1 MFKSEKA
8 NEFYKNLENKLKGR
22 NFVKEFD
29 NDEKGKLFALYII
42 ASRANF
48 DFKNFIIENGD
59 EKVHFYSSMKEK
71 VFEDELFKQELRK
84 EKYDVLKE
92 FKARMEEFK
101 TQNPDFYSIR
111 KQVPNIA
118 GYLKEFEFNT
128 EGLTVDEA
136 IQGYKLSNEILNEL
150 KEHEE
155 IRISEVRILKPEHKE
170 DLDKFITET
179 EEDLGY
185 SDRMFKEEVAAHNY
199 KDTVISFRL
208 ALNRKKAEDVTPLDK
223 FTKQFLTVQGID

>member
-8 NEFYKNLENKLKGR
+8 NEFYKNLENKLKGK
-22 NFVKEFD
+22 NFVKEFA
-29 NDEKGKLFALYII
+29 NDDKGKLFALYII

-92 FKARMEEFK
+92 FEF
-101 TQNPDFYSIR
+101 D
-111 KQVPNIA
+111 
-118 GYLKEFEFNT
+118 T

-208 ALNRKKAEDVTPLDK
+208 ALNRKKAEDVTPLNK